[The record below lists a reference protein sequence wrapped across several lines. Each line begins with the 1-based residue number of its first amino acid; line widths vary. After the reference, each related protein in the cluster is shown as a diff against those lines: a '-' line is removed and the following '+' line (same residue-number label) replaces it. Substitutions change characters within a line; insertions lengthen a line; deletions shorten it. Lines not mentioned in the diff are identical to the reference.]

1 MLKVNKGANN
11 EWIVTLKEKTTLTSP
26 YYLVKVT
33 SRTTKVTKTFILAS
47 DSSAYPDRFNS
58 FTVTESSSEVLT
70 SGTVEFDTVG
80 QWDYEIFEQ
89 LSASNLDPAKA
100 DNQLA
105 IEKGV
110 ILVIGTEVTTYV
122 KRSQGIT
129 YKGYGG

>member
-1 MLKVNKGANN
+1 MLKVNKGENN
-11 EWIVTLKEKTTLTSP
+11 EWILTLKEKTTLSSP
-26 YYLVKVT
+26 YYLVKVK
-33 SRTTKVTKTFILAS
+33 SRASKVTKTFILAS
-47 DSSAYPDRFNS
+47 DSSSYPDRFNS
-58 FTVTESSSEVLT
+58 FTVTESSSEILT
-70 SGTVEFDTVG
+70 SGTVEFDPVG

-89 LSASNLDPAKA
+89 SSSTNLDPANC

-110 ILVIGTEVTTYV
+110 ILVIGDSITTYT